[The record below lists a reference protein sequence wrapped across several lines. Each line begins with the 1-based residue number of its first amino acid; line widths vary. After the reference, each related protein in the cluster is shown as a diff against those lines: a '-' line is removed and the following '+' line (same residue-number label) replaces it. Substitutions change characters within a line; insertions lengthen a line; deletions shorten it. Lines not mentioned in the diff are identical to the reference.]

1 MKSAQVKE
9 AILFTLLTC
18 VFAIADS
25 DLASDRA
32 GLVSLRSA
40 LGGRTLLWNTTQT
53 NPCRWTGVTCTNDRV
68 TMLRLPAM
76 GLSGSLPSGLGNLT
90 ELQTLSLRFNALTGP
105 IPADFVNL
113 KALRNLYLQG
123 NFFSGELPDA
133 VFALQNLVRLNLGNN
148 NFSGEISPKFNGLT
162 RLSTLYLERN
172 NFTGSIPDLSVPPL
186 DQFNV
191 SYNSLTGP
199 IPNRFSSRDQTAFLG
214 NSLCGKPLQSCPGS
228 EEGKSKLSGGAIAGI
243 VIGSVVGLLLI
254 LLLLF
259 FLCRKR
265 SGKNDESVSTGK
277 RDVEGEV
284 SREKSVES
292 GNSGS
297 AVAGS
302 VEKSEVQS
310 SGGGDKSLVFFGNV
324 NRVFSLDELLRA
336 SAEVLGKG
344 TFGTTYK
351 ATLEMGVSVAVK
363 RLKDVTAA
371 EREFREKIEQVGKM
385 VHHNLVPL
393 RGYYFSRD
401 EKLVVYDYMPMGSL
415 SALLHAN
422 GGVGRTPLNW
432 ETRSSIALGAARG
445 IAHIHSHGPT
455 SSHGN
460 IKASNILLT
469 KSFEAR
475 VSDFG
480 LAYLALPTSTPNRVS
495 GYRAPEIT
503 DARKVSQKADV
514 YSFGIMLLE
523 LLTGKAPAHSSLND
537 EGVDLPRWVQSVV
550 EGEWNTDVFDM
561 ELLRYQSVEDEMVKL
576 LQLALECTAQY
587 PDKRPSMDVVAT
599 KIEEICHSSLEKEEG
614 KNHDFKDPDHGFSQ
628 QYYSVDSGVSQA

>member
-1 MKSAQVKE
+1 MKSARVKE
-9 AILFTLLTC
+9 AILLVFMFTILT
-18 VFAIADS
+18 IAGS

-32 GLVSLRSA
+32 GLLLLRSA
-40 LGGRTLLWNTTQT
+40 VGGRTLLWNATQT
-53 NPCRWTGVTCTNDRV
+53 SPCSWTGVVCASGRV
-68 TMLRLPAM
+68 IMLRLPAM

-90 ELQTLSLRFNALTGP
+90 ELQTLSLRFNALTGQ
-105 IPADFVNL
+105 IPDDFANL
-113 KALRNLYLQG
+113 KGSPLRFG
-123 NFFSGELPDA
+123 
-133 VFALQNLVRLNLGNN
+133 VRVAESREPHSFGH
-148 NFSGEISPKFNGLT
+148 S
-162 RLSTLYLERN
+162 YLERN
-172 NFTGSIPDLSVPPL
+172 NFTGSIPDLDAPPL

-191 SYNSLTGP
+191 SFNSLTGS
-199 IPNRFSSRDQTAFLG
+199 IPNRFSRLDRTAFLG
-214 NSLCGKPLQSCPGS
+214 NSLLCGKPLQLCPGT
-228 EEGKSKLSGGAIAGI
+228 EEKKGKLSGGAIAGI
-243 VIGSVVGLLLI
+243 VIGSVVGVLLI

-259 FLCRKR
+259 FLCRKNNR
-265 SGKNDESVSTGK
+265 KNENETLPPEK
-277 RDVEGEV
+277 RVVEGEV
-284 SREKSVES
+284 VSRESG

-302 VEKSEVQS
+302 VEKSEIRSS
-310 SGGGDKSLVFFGNV
+310 SGGGAGDNKSLVFFGNV
-324 NRVFSLDELLRA
+324 SRVFSLDELLRA

-351 ATLEMGVSVAVK
+351 ATMEMGASVAVK
-363 RLKDVTAA
+363 RLKDVTAT
-371 EREFREKIEQVGKM
+371 EKEFREKIEQVGKM
-385 VHHNLVPL
+385 VHHNLVSL

-432 ETRSSIALGAARG
+432 ETRSAIALGAARG
-445 IAHIHSHGPT
+445 IAYIHSHGPT

-460 IKASNILLT
+460 IKSSNILLT
-469 KSFEAR
+469 KTFEAR

-495 GYRAPEIT
+495 GYRAPEVT
-503 DARKVSQKADV
+503 DARKISQKADV

-523 LLTGKAPAHSSLND
+523 LLTGKAPTHSSLTE

-550 EGEWNTDVFDM
+550 QDEWNTEVFDM
-561 ELLRYQSVEDEMVKL
+561 ELLRYQNVEEEMVKL

-587 PDKRPSMDVVAT
+587 PDKRPSMDVVAS
-599 KIEEICHSSLEKEEG
+599 KIEEICHPSLEKEEG
-614 KNHDFKDPDHGFSQ
+614 KNHDFKDADNGFSQ

>member
-1 MKSAQVKE
+1 
-9 AILFTLLTC
+9 
-18 VFAIADS
+18 
-25 DLASDRA
+25 
-32 GLVSLRSA
+32 
-40 LGGRTLLWNTTQT
+40 
-53 NPCRWTGVTCTNDRV
+53 
-68 TMLRLPAM
+68 MLRLPAM

-415 SALLHAN
+415 SALLH
-422 GGVGRTPLNW
+422 GITP
-432 ETRSSIALGAARG
+432 SFILGCYFWT
-445 IAHIHSHGPT
+445 I
-455 SSHGN
+455 
-460 IKASNILLT
+460 
-469 KSFEAR
+469 
-475 VSDFG
+475 VSLCF
-480 LAYLALPTSTPNRVS
+480 LS
-495 GYRAPEIT
+495 
-503 DARKVSQKADV
+503 
-514 YSFGIMLLE
+514 
-523 LLTGKAPAHSSLND
+523 
-537 EGVDLPRWVQSVV
+537 W
-550 EGEWNTDVFDM
+550 
-561 ELLRYQSVEDEMVKL
+561 
-576 LQLALECTAQY
+576 
-587 PDKRPSMDVVAT
+587 
-599 KIEEICHSSLEKEEG
+599 CH
-614 KNHDFKDPDHGFSQ
+614 FFC
-628 QYYSVDSGVSQA
+628 